1 VREIAK
7 RRERIG
13 KVEIK
18 RIKRKI
24 DEIER
29 KEVRLLDEMLSDKVP
44 KDVYERIQ
52 RQFSQEKRALEARL
66 ATLEIDYK
74 EPLDFLDKCILISSM
89 LLYLHKK
96 FNFEQKKTLL
106 KAVFKRI
113 YVKNKAIVDV
123 ELNPPFSILLG
134 DDIKRLFKNPPSRGT
149 EEDVFEQF
157 LRFSFS
163 EEFLVIRKHIK
174 EIPLWI
180 IPKNI
185 L

>member
-1 VREIAK
+1 MCEIAK
-7 RRERIG
+7 RREKIG

-74 EPLDFLDKCILISSM
+74 EPLDF
-89 LLYLHKK
+89 
-96 FNFEQKKTLL
+96 F
-106 KAVFKRI
+106 R
-113 YVKNKAIVDV
+113 
-123 ELNPPFSILLG
+123 
-134 DDIKRLFKNPPSRGT
+134 
-149 EEDVFEQF
+149 
-157 LRFSFS
+157 
-163 EEFLVIRKHIK
+163 
-174 EIPLWI
+174 
-180 IPKNI
+180 
-185 L
+185 